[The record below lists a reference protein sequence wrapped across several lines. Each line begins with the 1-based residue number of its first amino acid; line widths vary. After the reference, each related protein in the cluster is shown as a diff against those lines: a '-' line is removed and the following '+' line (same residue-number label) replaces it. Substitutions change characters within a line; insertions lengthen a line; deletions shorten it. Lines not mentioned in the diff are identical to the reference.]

1 MLLDTNIVIYAGQ
14 PRYPNI
20 RALAIAPGVKVS
32 LVSYV
37 EALGWPKITHA
48 ERERLEDFFIETEV
62 LPVSDA
68 VADEAVRLRQIRKM
82 EMADA
87 LIAATALVHGQT
99 LVTRNVADFRWIS
112 GLGLMNPVT

>member
-14 PRYPNI
+14 PGYPNL
-20 RALAIAPGVKVS
+20 RALAIAPEAKVS

-37 EALGWPKITHA
+37 EALGWPKITKT
-48 ERERLEDFFIETEV
+48 ERERLENYFSETDV
-62 LPVSDA
+62 LPICDD
-68 VADEAVRLRQIRKM
+68 VADEAVRLRQARRMKLG
-82 EMADA
+82 DA